1 MFITFFVFTLVF
13 SILAFIILE
22 KNLNPTLIAIA
33 EAKARTLAT
42 ITINKGIEENVAK
55 SISYED
61 LVTIRTNLRG
71 EVSYVQPNTME
82 INRIASQTAI
92 FVQLALEELVEED
105 IKIPLGL
112 VLGSQLL
119 ANVGPEVGVKILPIG
134 TVEVDI
140 KEDFIDAGINQ
151 TRHRVILVITA
162 HVQIIIPLVSRDVV
176 VKSHVPLAETI
187 IVGNVPNTIINF
199 NPRQ

>member
-1 MFITFFVFTLVF
+1 MFITFFVFTLAF